1 MSVNQQQRQMET
13 TTEKKDWK
21 TLACLIIFGVL
32 VLTGIFYGGY
42 VSECER
48 AENERHMAELAERFS
63 KLDSLNR
70 YALNETTEDRIL
82 YELREINRKL

>member
-21 TLACLIIFGVL
+21 TLACLIAFGVL
-32 VLTGIFYGGY
+32 VLTGIFYGGH
-42 VSECER
+42 VRECEL
-48 AENERHMAELAERFS
+48 AEYERHQAELAEKFA

-70 YALNETTEDRIL
+70 YIETPEDRIL
-82 YELREINRKL
+82 YELREINSKL